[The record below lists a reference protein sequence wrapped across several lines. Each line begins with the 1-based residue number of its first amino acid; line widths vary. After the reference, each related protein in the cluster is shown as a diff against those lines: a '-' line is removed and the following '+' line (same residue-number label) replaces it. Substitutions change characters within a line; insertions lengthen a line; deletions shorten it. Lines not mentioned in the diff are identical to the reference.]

1 MQSVPDDS
9 SLTSEN
15 GLSANGHS
23 APASSSAPSRPH
35 GQEIVND
42 VIVRFAGDGG
52 EGVITTGEF
61 FSIAASRLGL
71 DILKVTSLPA
81 EIKGGPAMIQVRIG
95 EGKPKSQGSY
105 LDVLVC
111 FNNEVYQM
119 HKADLKPNGVLVTD
133 PDCVVDETNADAT
146 KFEVPFSE
154 IAKKEAGGA
163 LAKNTVVMGA
173 VSALLGMDAEPFEEL
188 IHKKFDRKGEKV
200 VGNNLAGLRLGREY
214 ILEREWEKDV
224 PFHVEKLPPHNKLLM
239 TGNDAIALGAIAAGL
254 KVFAGYPIT
263 PASTILEKLATLLP
277 QFGGKVVQAE
287 DEIAALGMVLGASYA
302 GYKAGTST
310 SGPGISLMSEELG
323 LATMAEVPCVVFD
336 AQRGG
341 PSTGLPTKQE
351 QSDLNIAIYGG
362 HGDAPRIVV
371 AAATVKDC
379 FGLTIEA
386 FNLAEMCQ
394 MPVMF
399 LTDFYLA
406 QAGRT
411 MDEPNLEDFPV
422 IDRLRPTEEQL
433 ADYKRFEQTES
444 GVSPMAK
451 PYDDATYYIATG
463 LEHNE
468 IGNPD
473 ISPAAHRKMSD
484 KRHKKLQVAVDYAM
498 ERGTFARQYGD
509 PDAKIGM
516 ITWGSTE
523 GALQE
528 AIDLATNWDL
538 PVEQLH
544 LLLLNPL
551 PAETIYKFMEGKE
564 RVVVAELNYTGQLA
578 QRLRAALNVPV
589 DSFTKCT
596 GQPFTPHELLKQIM
610 TLHGWEPDRSDPV
623 LSQVA
628 RIQHQRQVPM
638 PKPGHQGQNE
648 SMGGPVAVS
657 RI

>member
-1 MQSVPDDS
+1 MPAEDNDVAS
-9 SLTSEN
+9 N
-15 GLSANGHS
+15 GSANGTAHPAHTPT
-23 APASSSAPSRPH
+23 APRPA

-61 FSIAASRLGL
+61 FSIVASRMGL

-119 HKADLKPNGVLVTD
+119 HKADLKPNGVLITD
-133 PDCVVDETNADAT
+133 PSCEVDETNADAT
-146 KFEVPFSE
+146 QFEVPFSE
-154 IAKKEAGGA
+154 LAKKEAGGA
-163 LAKNTVVMGA
+163 LAKNMVVLGTI
-173 VSALLGMDAEPFEEL
+173 SGLLGMPFELFEEL

-200 VGNNLAGLRLGREY
+200 VGSNLSGLRLGREY
-214 ILEREWEKDV
+214 VLERQWEQRV
-224 PFHVEKLPPHNKLLM
+224 PFHMEERPPHHKLLM

-254 KVFAGYPIT
+254 KFFAGYPIT
-263 PASTILEKLATLLP
+263 PASTILEKLATMLP
-277 QFGGKVVQAE
+277 KFGGKVMQAE
-287 DEIAALGMVLGASYA
+287 DEIAALGMVIGASYA
-302 GYKAGTST
+302 GYKAATST
-310 SGPGISLMSEELG
+310 SGPGVSLMSEELG

-351 QSDLNIAIYGG
+351 QSDLSIAIYGA

-371 AAATVKDC
+371 APATVKDC

-386 FNLAEMCQ
+386 FNLSEMCQ
-394 MPVMF
+394 MPVLF

-411 MDEPNLEDFPV
+411 MDEPKLENFPV
-422 IDRLRPTEEQL
+422 VDRLRPTAEQL
-433 ADYKRFEQTES
+433 ENYKRFEPTES

-451 PYDDATYYIATG
+451 PFDDATYYIATG

-473 ISPAAHRKMSD
+473 ISPVAHRKMSD
-484 KRHKKLQVAVDYAM
+484 KRHKKLAVAVEYALQ
-498 ERGTFARQYGD
+498 RGTFTREYGD
-509 PDAKIGM
+509 PNAKIGF

-523 GALQE
+523 GAMQD
-528 AIDLATNWDL
+528 AIDLAAQWEL
-538 PVEQLH
+538 PVAQLH

-551 PAETIYKFMEGKE
+551 PDAVFHKFLEGKA
-564 RVVVAELNYTGQLA
+564 RVIVSEWNYSGQLA
-578 QRLRAALNVPV
+578 KRLRAALNIPLE
-589 DSFTKCT
+589 SFTKCT
-596 GQPFTPHELLKQIM
+596 GQPFTPHELLKEIM
-610 TLHGWEPDRSDPV
+610 ALHGWGTDRTDPV
-623 LSQVA
+623 LSQIALV
-628 RIQHQRQVPM
+628 QHQRQVPA
-638 PKPGHQGQNE
+638 PTPGHQGQDAD
-648 SMGGPVAVS
+648 MAGAVAVS

>member
-1 MQSVPDDS
+1 MQADDASVNAAS
-9 SLTSEN
+9 T
-15 GLSANGHS
+15 H
-23 APASSSAPSRPH
+23 APRPA

-61 FSIAASRLGL
+61 FSIVASRWGL

-81 EIKGGPAMIQVRIG
+81 EIKGGPAMIQVRVA
-95 EGKPKSQGSY
+95 EGKPQSQGSY
-105 LDVLVC
+105 VDVLVC

-119 HKADLKPNGVLVTD
+119 HKADLKPNGILVYD
-133 PDCVVDETNADAT
+133 PDCDVDDTNIDAS
-146 KFEVPFSE
+146 KYEVPFSE

-163 LAKNTVVMGA
+163 LAKNTVVMGTI
-173 VSALLGMDAEPFEEL
+173 SALLGMPAEPFEEL

-200 VGNNLAGLRLGREY
+200 VNNNLNGLRLGRSYVE
-214 ILEREWEKDV
+214 ERGWDKEV
-224 PFHVEKLPPHNKLLM
+224 PFHIEQRPPHNKLLM
-239 TGNDAIALGAIAAGL
+239 TGNDAIALAAIASGL
-254 KVFAGYPIT
+254 KFFAGYPIT
-263 PASTILEKLATLLP
+263 PASTILEKLALLLP
-277 QFGGKVVQAE
+277 RFGGKVIQAE

-302 GYKAGTST
+302 GYKTATST
-310 SGPGISLMSEELG
+310 SGPGIALMSEEIG
-323 LATMAEVPCVVFD
+323 LATMAELPCVIFD

-351 QSDLNIAIYGG
+351 QSDLNISIYGG
-362 HGDAPRIVV
+362 HGDSPRIVV
-371 AAATVKDC
+371 APATVKDC
-379 FGLTIEA
+379 YSLTVEA

-394 MPVMF
+394 TPVMY

-411 MDEPNLEDFPV
+411 MDEPNLADIPV
-422 IDRLRPTEEQL
+422 IDRLRPTAEQL
-433 ADYKRFEQTES
+433 ENYKRFELTEN

-484 KRHKKLQVAVDYAM
+484 KRHKKLDLAVKYAA
-498 ERGTFARQYGD
+498 ERGTFTREHGD
-509 PDAKIGM
+509 PEAKIGL

-523 GALQE
+523 GAVQE
-528 AIDLATNWDL
+528 AIEIAANYGL
-538 PVEQLH
+538 PVAQLH

-551 PAETIYKFMEGKE
+551 PADVIYKFMEGKD
-564 RVVVAELNYTGQLA
+564 RVIVAELNYTGQLA

-589 DSFTKCT
+589 DSYTKCT
-596 GQPFTPHELLKQIM
+596 GQPFTPHEILKEIM
-610 TLHGWEPDRSDPV
+610 VLHGWEPDKSDPV

-628 RIQHQRQVPM
+628 RVQHQRQVPI
-638 PKPGHQGQNE
+638 PTPGHQGQNE
-648 SMGGPVAVS
+648 DMAGAVAVS

>member
-1 MQSVPDDS
+1 MPVVNDA
-9 SLTSEN
+9 TSA
-15 GLSANGHS
+15 SANGAPHS
-23 APASSSAPSRPH
+23 QSTSSPIRPL
-35 GQEIVND
+35 GQEIIND

-61 FSIAASRLGL
+61 FSIVASRMGL

-81 EIKGGPAMIQVRIG
+81 EIKGGPAMIQVRVG

-119 HKADLKPNGVLVTD
+119 HKADLKPNGVLITD
-133 PDCVVDETNADAT
+133 PDCEVDDTNADAT
-146 KFEVPFSE
+146 KFEVPFAE

-163 LAKNTVVMGA
+163 LAKNMVVLGA
-173 VSALLGMDAEPFEEL
+173 MSGLLGMPFEPFEDL

-200 VGNNLAGLRLGREY
+200 VGNNLSGLRLGREY
-214 ILEREWEKDV
+214 ILERKWEERV
-224 PFHVEKLPPHNKLLM
+224 PFHIETLPPHNKLLM

-263 PASTILEKLATLLP
+263 PASTILEKLASTLP
-277 QFGGKVVQAE
+277 KFGGKVIQAE

-302 GYKAGTST
+302 GFKAATST
-310 SGPGISLMSEELG
+310 SGPGVSLMTEEIG
-323 LATMAEVPCVVFD
+323 LASMAEVPCVIFD

-351 QSDLNIAIYGG
+351 QSDLNTAIYGG
-362 HGDAPRIVV
+362 HGDAPRIVL
-371 AAATVKDC
+371 APATVKDC

-394 MPVMF
+394 MPVLF

-411 MDEPNLEDFPV
+411 MDEPELEKFPV
-422 IDRLRPTEEQL
+422 IDRLRPTPEQL
-433 ADYKRFEQTES
+433 QNYHRFEPTEN

-451 PYDDATYYIATG
+451 PFDDATYYIATG

-468 IGNPD
+468 LGNPD
-473 ISPAAHRKMSD
+473 ISPVAHRKMSD
-484 KRHKKLQVAVDYAM
+484 KRHKKLDVAVEYALQ
-498 ERGTFARQYGD
+498 RGTFAREYGD
-509 PDAKIGM
+509 PNAKIGM

-523 GALQE
+523 GAMQE
-528 AIDLATNWDL
+528 AIDLAINWEL
-538 PVEQLH
+538 PVAQLH

-551 PAETIYKFMEGKE
+551 PADVIFKFLEGKE

-578 QRLRAALNVPV
+578 QRLRAALNVSV
-589 DSFTKCT
+589 ESFTKCT
-596 GQPFTPHELLKQIM
+596 GQPFTPYELLREIM
-610 TLHGWEPDRSDPV
+610 VMQGWGTERSDPV
-623 LSQVA
+623 LSQIA
-628 RIQHQRQVPM
+628 RVQHQRQVPM
-638 PKPGHQGQNE
+638 PTPGHDGQDAN
-648 SMGGPVAVS
+648 MGGAVAVS